1 MAGAERRGGGG
12 EPRDRGA
19 QTKDRSRAGAGH
31 LSSVGLDGDGIER
44 GEPGRSRRSAVEECA
59 SRRARTCCWF
69 APGWRYSVRSCR
81 IWFTPSCCGCHRAG
95 GGGGAAMVATGPA
108 AVPAGSG
115 VRVRCGV
122 RDDARGGARSGCL
135 ARGRSSR
142 GATTCG
148 RVGALKVLRSAGGA
162 RDHHPDPTVDF
173 FGSPGMRVTSARRAI
188 SHRIPVDSRRPNRR
202 FLVRVYSAP
211 RAARHHLGKAADVFL
226 VAAEK
231 QENGR

>member
-1 MAGAERRGGGG
+1 MAGAERRGVG

-19 QTKDRSRAGAGH
+19 QTKERSRAGAGH

-95 GGGGAAMVATGPA
+95 AEVPPWSRRGRRQSRRGACPRPLRRPRRRAGWG
-108 AVPAGSG
+108 AVG
-115 VRVRCGV
+115 VSRARSVEPW
-122 RDDARGGARSGCL
+122 RDDVRLSRRAESVAIGGRRPGPPPRSHRRL
-135 ARGRSSR
+135 FRESR
-142 GATTCG
+142 GCE
-148 RVGALKVLRSAGGA
+148 V
-162 RDHHPDPTVDF
+162 H
-173 FGSPGMRVTSARRAI
+173 SARRAI
-188 SHRIPVDSRRPNRR
+188 SHRIPIESRRPNRR
-202 FLVRVYSAP
+202 FLVRVYSAT